1 MNSIYGIYIHE
12 GASNNQIDSN
22 RIANTSKFAIL
33 IQDRGTNNNIF
44 KNNFLLDNQ
53 RIEISP
59 SNLGSSHV
67 SLCISNHQD
76 RSLCQ

>member
-67 SLCISNHQD
+67 SLINNTIGTAT
-76 RSLCQ
+76 REK